1 VNAATNHPVTR
12 YRLETVRCLQCGSTY
27 EKPVDAGVRDGNPGC
42 PVCEYLGWIKV
53 SAGVTGR
60 AIEPS
65 RSGGDLRPHRL
76 GRSR

>member
-1 VNAATNHPVTR
+1 MHAAKNRPSTG

-53 SAGVTGR
+53 SPTVTSR
-60 AIEPS
+60 ASEPR
-65 RSGGDLRPHRL
+65 RSGADLRPHPVD
-76 GRSR
+76 